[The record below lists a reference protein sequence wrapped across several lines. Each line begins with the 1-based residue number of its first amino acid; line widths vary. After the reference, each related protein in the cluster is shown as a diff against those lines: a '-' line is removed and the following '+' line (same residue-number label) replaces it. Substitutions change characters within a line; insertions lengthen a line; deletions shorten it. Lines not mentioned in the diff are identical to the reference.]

1 MRWRD
6 SEIVVPRGT
15 VHFFRSKILWE
26 KTCYERLRIHNYGR
40 AAVDLSFSI
49 EFDADFVDIFEL
61 RGTNENVAAAA
72 LKRRSSATISF
83 LHTRVWTIAFAGR
96 ESFLIRRR
104 VG

>member
-1 MRWRD
+1 MRWLD
-6 SEIVVPRGT
+6 SEIVVARGT

-61 RGTNENVAAAA
+61 RGT
-72 LKRRSSATISF
+72 KRERRGCRLETHVKRDHLVLAY
-83 LHTRVWTIAFAGR
+83 LGLDNCPRRTRIILDPTP
-96 ESFLIRRR
+96 
-104 VG
+104 